1 MAPTVRCTLLIGR
14 LSDAG
19 TPFSMRFPHVRNDL
33 VIERCLQA
41 MVLRLRAPPAHVARH
56 RRIVD
61 HGRKVNP
68 LGLPVLDVRPLHQAI
83 HPPDHLVHRA
93 ESQLRHHAPQIFR
106 DEEKEIDHVFRLAL
120 ELLAQ
125 FRVLRGHAHRAGV
138 QVALAHHD
146 AAHRNQRRGREAEL
160 LRAQQRG
167 DGHVPPGLQLA
178 VHLQAHA
185 AAQVVHHQHLLRLGK
200 PQLPRHARM
209 PDRADRRRA
218 RPAVVSADQDHI
230 RMSLGHA
237 RGHRSHA
244 HFRDQL
250 HRNPRPRIRALQVVN
265 ELRQVLDRINVV
277 VRRRRNQAAR
287 RGSSGAPAR

>member
-1 MAPTVRCTLLIGR
+1 
-14 LSDAG
+14 
-19 TPFSMRFPHVRNDL
+19 
-33 VIERCLQA
+33 

-61 HGRKVNP
+61 HRRQVDS

-83 HPPDHLVHRA
+83 HAPDHLVHRA
-93 ESQLRHHAPQIFR
+93 ESQLRHDPPQIFR
-106 DEEKEIDHVFRLAL
+106 DEEKEIDHVLRLPL
-120 ELLAQ
+120 EFLAQ

-167 DGHVPPGLQLA
+167 DGHVSPGLQFA
-178 VHLQAHA
+178 VHLNAHA

-209 PDRADRRRA
+209 PDRADRRSA
-218 RPAVVSADQDHI
+218 GPAVVSADQNHVGV
-230 RMSLGHA
+230 SLGHA
-237 RGHRSHA
+237 GRHRSHA
-244 HFRDQL
+244 HFRHQL
-250 HRNPRPRIRALQVVN
+250 HRNPRPRIGVLQVVN
-265 ELRQVLDRINVV
+265 ELRQILDRIDVV
-277 VRRRRNQAAR
+277 VRRRRNQAHAGDR
-287 RGSSGAPAR
+287 MPHLAQ